1 MIPMFPH
8 VSCQIPPFSPRKHH
22 QKIEARLH
30 AAAAVPGT
38 AGTAGTFEETLE
50 ELPCWYRNI
59 HTLYIYIHT
68 FVHHYYIITIS
79 LLLYIYVHNIYDIFM
94 YMQVYAFFFEDFIE
108 TTPSWIYEWY
118 KKDTDTNTH
127 THMHKLGFD
136 GLQGLNPDLL
146 LAVSGDPSLETTHQS
161 PASNLSGAWRN
172 TWLAIPQGVQRPS
185 T

>member
-1 MIPMFPH
+1 MIPMF
-8 VSCQIPPFSPRKHH
+8 SPRFMVKSPLFHRGNTTKKSKPGCMRPQRFQEQRAPQAPLRKHW
-22 QKIEARLH
+22 KNYPADIEIYTR
-30 AAAAVPGT
+30 
-38 AGTAGTFEETLE
+38 
-50 ELPCWYRNI
+50 
-59 HTLYIYIHT
+59 YIYIYTHS
-68 FVHHYYIITIS
+68 YIITIS

-118 KKDTDTNTH
+118 KRTQTQTH

-146 LAVSGDPSLETTHQS
+146 LAVSGDPSLETTQQS